1 MPDTANN
8 PQTPEEAL
16 AEYREV
22 VAPVAFYDGCPLND
36 LKVENKTIRPPT
48 MHLIIP
54 KTALHNINRNR
65 KDPFNPVENDNMWYP
80 KAQAGILSL
89 KDYQSLAVHNN
100 VSA

>member
-54 KTALHNINRNR
+54 KRLYTILTATGKTRSILLKTITCGI
-65 KDPFNPVENDNMWYP
+65 P
-80 KAQAGILSL
+80 KHRRV
-89 KDYQSLAVHNN
+89 YCR
-100 VSA
+100 

>member
-1 MPDTANN
+1 M
-8 PQTPEEAL
+8 
-16 AEYREV
+16 
-22 VAPVAFYDGCPLND
+22 
-36 LKVENKTIRPPT
+36 KVENKTIRPPT

-100 VSA
+100 VVGLTDKLAVLCAQQNRKKRTKSFRGFMNATPQNSL

>member
-36 LKVENKTIRPPT
+36 LKVENK
-48 MHLIIP
+48 
-54 KTALHNINRNR
+54 N
-65 KDPFNPVENDNMWYP
+65 NPAADNAP
-80 KAQAGILSL
+80 
-89 KDYQSLAVHNN
+89 DYTQNGFTQY
-100 VSA
+100 